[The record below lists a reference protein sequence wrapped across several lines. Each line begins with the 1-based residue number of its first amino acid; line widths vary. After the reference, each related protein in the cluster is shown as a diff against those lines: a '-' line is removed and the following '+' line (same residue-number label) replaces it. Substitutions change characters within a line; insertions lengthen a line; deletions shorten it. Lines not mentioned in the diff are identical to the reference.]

1 MATFAERF
9 CEALRLRN
17 MTAAELSRK
26 LDINEGTI
34 SQYKKGLYE
43 PKQKRTEAIAK
54 TLNVSVAWLMG
65 GDVPIQDVATSGND
79 KLNPLPQENIFMRPL
94 YNSVAA
100 GLGMVADN
108 SIVTYVPTYIGNP
121 LEQEQYFW
129 INVQGDSMS
138 PLIDD
143 GSKILIK
150 KQDSVDSGQIA
161 VVLIDDE
168 DAVVKKVNYGK
179 SWIELISVNPYYP
192 PRRFGG
198 ADIQRVRVVGLVKK
212 VSKELQ

>member
-1 MATFAERF
+1 MTVGERLAYYR
-9 CEALRLRN
+9 EKKGISLG
-17 MTAAELSRK
+17 ELSRLTNIPK
-26 LDINEGTI
+26 TNLQRYEKGTT
-34 SQYKKGLYE
+34 KKIPIDVIPVLE
-43 PKQKRTEAIAK
+43 KAL
-54 TLNVSVAWLMG
+54 TLQTGTLMG
-65 GDVPIQDVATSGND
+65 WIDENEKEQSED
-79 KLNPLPQENIFMRPL
+79 KICPLPQENVYPRPL

-100 GLGMVADN
+100 GFGVIADN
-108 SIVTYVPTYIGNP
+108 TIVSYIPTYISNP
-121 LEQEQYFW
+121 LEQEQYIW

-179 SWIELISVNPYYP
+179 DWIELISVNPYYP
-192 PRRFGG
+192 PRRFE
-198 ADIQRVRVVGLVKK
+198 DKDVRRVRVLGLVKE